1 MVVLPNASKAEI
13 NPAKVRDY
21 LLSSSHPIGRFKQP
35 FFVALGYSR
44 DRWQQLETDLLDL
57 ASTGYVRIGQQ
68 TEYGQKYE
76 VRGILEG
83 PSGRSA
89 EVVSVW
95 IILDNADIPRFVT
108 AFPGGKR

>member
-13 NPAKVRDY
+13 DPAKVHNY

-35 FFVALGYSR
+35 FFVALGYSG
-44 DRWQQLETDLLDL
+44 DRWQQLEADLLDL
-57 ASTGYVRIGQQ
+57 ATTGDAQIGQK

-95 IILDNADIPRFVT
+95 IILENEDIPRFVT